1 MENELTLNWTS
12 FEGALARR
20 AATSTRDHLALA
32 VEQMRGIMREVV
44 KVTPPGHD
52 AIAGGTQKAMQHGQA
67 KAAADVRSLYGTP
80 AAAYERIKQV
90 DTQAALSF
98 AWLNTHGQP
107 DKASQIFKTK
117 TGQWFG
123 PFDGGK
129 LHHQNAR
136 RLKGKAQRSRRGQP
150 IIYISNPEE
159 LEAYVSEVQG
169 KVMNLTA
176 GWKQAFAK
184 LGISLPQ
191 FVTKHDAP
199 GSMHVEI
206 SDTRIR
212 FIAADEV
219 VYAAATGLQRRIQ
232 FAINR
237 QTGKMN
243 RQWEDYTKKLNAKAG
258 L

>member
-44 KVTPPGHD
+44 KVTPPGYKGFP
-52 AIAGGTQKAMQHGQA
+52 GGTKEAQQHGQA

-80 AAAYERIKQV
+80 NAAFDRIKAV
-90 DTQAALSF
+90 DTQAADSF
-98 AWLNTHGQP
+98 WWMRKHQKEEEARQL
-107 DKASQIFKTK
+107 FREK
-117 TGQWFG
+117 TGEWYG

-129 LHHQNAR
+129 IHGTHYR
-136 RLKGKAQRSRRGQP
+136 RGKLSRRRGRP

-243 RQWEDYTKKLNAKAG
+243 RQWEDYTKRLNAKAG